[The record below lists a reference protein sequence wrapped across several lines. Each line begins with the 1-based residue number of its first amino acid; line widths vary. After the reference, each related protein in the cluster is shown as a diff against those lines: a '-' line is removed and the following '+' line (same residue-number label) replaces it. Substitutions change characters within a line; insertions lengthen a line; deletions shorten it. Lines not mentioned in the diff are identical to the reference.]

1 MYIDIESGYHIEIKH
16 NTKNSNKK
24 REQQVKQHHYNILLV
39 AGKQKLKAHIL
50 NTRSNSTQTHTQ
62 TLNNNESW
70 LSRQRKK
77 NMNKTPHV

>member
-24 REQQVKQHHYNILLV
+24 REQQIKQHHYNILLV

-50 NTRSNSTQTHTQ
+50 NTRSNSTQHNTYTN
-62 TLNNNESW
+62 T
-70 LSRQRKK
+70 
-77 NMNKTPHV
+77 